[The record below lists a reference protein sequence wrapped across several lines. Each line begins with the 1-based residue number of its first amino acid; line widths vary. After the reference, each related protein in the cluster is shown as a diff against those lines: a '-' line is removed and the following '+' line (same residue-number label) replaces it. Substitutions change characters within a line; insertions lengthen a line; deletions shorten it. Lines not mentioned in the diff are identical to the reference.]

1 MERITKI
8 WERHKVSK
16 CCWKKWCQ
24 QICLTQSCHKP
35 SIQFGFFGCT
45 TQLARDLSSLTR
57 DLVWS
62 VPTAVEAWS
71 PNHTT
76 AGEFPL
82 WVIFLYKHSSFYC
95 VLLYCTLQIVRFL
108 VGLFVCL
115 FVRTSLMVQWLR
127 LWASTVGDTGL
138 IPDLE
143 TKILCAVQHRQKR
156 EGKKKKISSKY
167 MKKSAKYAWGL

>member
-1 MERITKI
+1 MKYGENYQNMRKI
-8 WERHKVSK
+8 QNEQMLLEKMMPTDLLDTELP
-16 CCWKKWCQ
+16 Q
-24 QICLTQSCHKP
+24 TF
-35 SIQFGFFGCT
+35 IQFGFFGCT

-127 LWASTVGDTGL
+127 L
-138 IPDLE
+138 
-143 TKILCAVQHRQKR
+143 
-156 EGKKKKISSKY
+156 
-167 MKKSAKYAWGL
+167 

>member
-35 SIQFGFFGCT
+35 SIQFGFFSCT

-76 AGEFPL
+76 ADEFPL

-95 VLLYCTLQIVRFL
+95 VLLYCTLQIVRSL
-108 VGLFVCL
+108 VFLFVCL
-115 FVRTSLMVQWLR
+115 FVCFNNWRFCE
-127 LWASTVGDTGL
+127 DF
-138 IPDLE
+138 PDGPVVKTLSFH
-143 TKILCAVQHRQKR
+143 CRGHRFDPWF
-156 EGKKKKISSKY
+156 GN
-167 MKKSAKYAWGL
+167 